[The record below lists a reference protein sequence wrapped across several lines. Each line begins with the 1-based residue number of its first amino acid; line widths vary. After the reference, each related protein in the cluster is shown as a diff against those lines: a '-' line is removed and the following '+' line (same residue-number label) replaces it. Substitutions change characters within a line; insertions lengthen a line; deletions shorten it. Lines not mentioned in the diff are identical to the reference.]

1 MSKIKRYEPSK
12 IVFHFSGGE
21 ESCPNPMC
29 ESEGGQYVKY
39 DDVAALQ
46 ARVKKL
52 EGNVTTLQAVVQEVS
67 RVNGELEDK
76 LTEEIKRNCGLEVQL
91 KEAKAWKERA
101 IEWLTKNPC
110 HFKRCEIRG
119 RDTTP
124 HDCRTCIEAYFAEDK
139 P

>member
-1 MSKIKRYEPSK
+1 MGGENMSKIKRYKPSK

-29 ESEGGQYVKY
+29 EAEDGQYVRY
-39 DDVAALQ
+39 NAVAALE
-46 ARVKKL
+46 ARVM
-52 EGNVTTLQAVVQEVS
+52 
-67 RVNGELEDK
+67 ELNDQLTMSLKDFDK
-76 LTEEIKRNCGLEVQL
+76 LTTDRNNLLVQVQ
-91 KEAKAWKERA
+91 EAKDKLKAAEAWKERA

-110 HFKRCEIRG
+110 HFIRG